1 MPSLLCTGTVRTSF
15 PCTQISYA
23 AQEHLQVRPLSLLL
37 TPQTPIGAN
46 DICPLRVHMRDDS
59 CHAGVARAT
68 DHNQGIEGT
77 YLPRAGQRGRAVSCE
92 PAEPCPCHSG
102 TGESTMFYAR
112 CTLPNLTTCIH
123 SPYSYIPCVSEAKMA
138 ARSPPTPSPR
148 VTATGV
154 DSAGPIGRAQTGIGF
169 HPRMGNGWAYLEVY
183 TPRSQSSEKD
193 LHTAPVTVR
202 IWMVSEGVV
211 M

>member
-1 MPSLLCTGTVRTSF
+1 MPKRLGT
-15 PCTQISYA
+15 CGEGGA
-23 AQEHLQVRPLSLLL
+23 ATADAKSR
-37 TPQTPIGAN
+37 
-46 DICPLRVHMRDDS
+46 CPWAMHMRDDS

-68 DHNQGIEGT
+68 DHSQGIEGT

-112 CTLPNLTTCIH
+112 CTLPNLTACIH
-123 SPYSYIPCVSEAKMA
+123 SPYSYMICVSEAKMA

-154 DSAGPIGRAQTGIGF
+154 DSAGPIGRAQAGIDFLG
-169 HPRMGNGWAYLEVY
+169 RMGDGWTHLKVY
-183 TPRSQSSEKD
+183 APRSQSSEKD
-193 LHTAPVTVR
+193 LLSAPVTVR
-202 IWMVSEGVV
+202 ISMVSKGVV